1 MSAFDQFDLESH
13 PKIEL
18 HVHLEGSVAAD
29 TAAELARRHG
39 REPGDVLPLVDG
51 RYPKRFTDFQEFID
65 IYLAVSAQIR
75 EPGDLQ
81 VIAEA
86 FAQAQAKQNIVYT
99 ETTFTAITHVR
110 HGMNPS
116 EMWGAVR
123 EGLEAGGGNVSLI
136 VDTPRDNGVG
146 AAHRTI
152 EMVDNADAPIVGLGL
167 TGIEGS
173 APEGEF
179 RVLREAADELG
190 LGLAVHAGET
200 GGPERIWAALDDLG
214 ADRIGHGVASVRDA
228 ALVKRLARDG
238 TSVEVCPSS
247 NVSLGIFESLDHHPF
262 PQLWRAGVN
271 VTVNSDDPPF
281 FSTTLAQELGHASR
295 LAELTRDDVL
305 ELQRRAARAAF
316 ATPDER
322 SRLEELV
329 QHSA

>member
-1 MSAFDQFDLESH
+1 MSTSAPFDFEAH

-39 REPGDVLPLVDG
+39 RDPAAVLPLVDG
-51 RYPKRFTDFQEFID
+51 RYPKRFRDFQEFID

-81 VIAEA
+81 IIAEA

-99 ETTFTAITHVR
+99 EVTFTAITHVR
-110 HGMNPS
+110 HGMDPS
-116 EMWGAVR
+116 EMWGAVS

-136 VDTPRDNGVG
+136 VDTPRDNGVD
-146 AAHRTI
+146 AARRTV
-152 EMVDNADAPIVGLGL
+152 EMVEDADAPIVGLGL

-173 APEGEF
+173 APEGDF
-179 RVLREAADELG
+179 RLLREAADELG

-214 ADRIGHGVASVRDA
+214 ADRIGHGVASVRDT
-228 ALVKRLARDG
+228 ALVERLTRDNIP
-238 TSVEVCPSS
+238 VEVCPSS
-247 NVSLGIFESLDHHPF
+247 NVSLGIFESLDAHPF
-262 PQLWRAGVN
+262 PELWRAGVK

-281 FSTTLAQELGHASR
+281 FSTTLARELGHVAR
-295 LAELTRDDVL
+295 LADLTREDIL
-305 ELQRRAARAAF
+305 ELQRRAAGAAF
-316 ATPDER
+316 AERDER
-322 SRLEELV
+322 NRLEERV
-329 QHSA
+329 AR

>member
-1 MSAFDQFDLESH
+1 LSAFDPFDLESH

-18 HVHLEGSVAAD
+18 HVHLEGSVAAE
-29 TAAELARRHG
+29 TAVELARRHD
-39 REPGDVLPLVDG
+39 RDPSAVLPLVDG
-51 RYPKRFTDFQEFID
+51 RYPKRFRDFQEFID

-81 VIAEA
+81 IIAEA
-86 FAQAQAKQNIVYT
+86 FAQQQAKQNIVYT

-110 HGMNPS
+110 HGMDPS

-136 VDTPRDNGVG
+136 VDTPRDNGVE
-146 AAHRTI
+146 AAHRTV
-152 EMVDNADAPIVGLGL
+152 EMVKEADAPIVGLGL

-173 APEGEF
+173 APEGDF
-179 RVLREAADELG
+179 LVLREAADELG

-228 ALVKRLARDG
+228 ALVERLTRDNIP
-238 TSVEVCPSS
+238 VEVCPSS
-247 NVSLGIFESLDHHPF
+247 NVSLGIFESLDAHPF
-262 PQLWRAGVN
+262 PALWRAGVN

-281 FSTTLAQELGHASR
+281 FSTTLAHELGHAAR
-295 LAELTRDDVL
+295 LADLSTEDVL

-316 ATPDER
+316 AGRDER
-322 SRLEELV
+322 NRLEERV
-329 QHSA
+329 AR